1 MYLAGIKLKN
11 FRSYKDEEF
20 SFDSK
25 EGAIKPLTIIFGVE
39 GAGKSVLFNAV
50 GWALYGE
57 ETEILL
63 GKTIQ
68 ERPIPNVNSFGD
80 NGKSEVY
87 VSLDLKFQKDNDIDY
102 VKISRKAEFYKG
114 VQEPTSTETT
124 VAIYYKSGRLRDI
137 NSNSEPY
144 EYEKFMK
151 IHFPKEL
158 IEFHMFTGESLE
170 RTYETSGAN
179 LERGIKGKFKL
190 GAIHSMAKELGS
202 IMGEYTKIYERKIN
216 DKELIRRRDSQ
227 SELSKQ
233 CQTKIESLQ
242 ESIEA
247 LKKEENKEKDIIEQN
262 AEEYGRLLEK
272 IEQVKELDQLKGQMR
287 DKVEQLNKTK
297 IELYKEYISRGIFL
311 SSKPEL
317 ESILLKISERVGKLK
332 LPPDVEAPFIKSLLN
347 GKVCICG
354 RPIQNGSEEE
364 LHLRHILEQKGPSD
378 NLELLTNLN
387 AVLTTSLENFE
398 SWGNSINNLN
408 LSIEG
413 LAKDTQNLDRN
424 ISNLSTISEK
434 LTENEN
440 KIKNTYTSAQNR
452 LEEIKKEIPN
462 LQYKKEGEV
471 SAKKKADEDVRKLD
485 GKIQEEGI
493 KRGETKAAQEYYRLT
508 EIIKA
513 AIEEIPENLFEA
525 YANAL
530 QEKMNTIL
538 SAIDVVSKFSVKIS
552 YYERKLKFNFDEAAS
567 DLKLG
572 IYMSGGQNQL
582 IGICLMASFIAIL
595 GDIGRAIAEPPMV
608 LMDHPISNLSEHGK
622 EIMAKK
628 LVEIF
633 GGIQIILFATD
644 SEMPS
649 LIQNCGAHDISRIF
663 KLENDKSEEKSTKKE
678 MNANGPI

>member
-1 MYLAGIKLKN
+1 M
-11 FRSYKDEEF
+11 
-20 SFDSK
+20 
-25 EGAIKPLTIIFGVE
+25 
-39 GAGKSVLFNAV
+39 
-50 GWALYGE
+50 
-57 ETEILL
+57 
-63 GKTIQ
+63 
-68 ERPIPNVNSFGD
+68 
-80 NGKSEVY
+80 
-87 VSLDLKFQKDNDIDY
+87 
-102 VKISRKAEFYKG
+102 
-114 VQEPTSTETT
+114 
-124 VAIYYKSGRLRDI
+124 
-137 NSNSEPY
+137 
-144 EYEKFMK
+144 
-151 IHFPKEL
+151 
-158 IEFHMFTGESLE
+158 
-170 RTYETSGAN
+170 
-179 LERGIKGKFKL
+179 
-190 GAIHSMAKELGS
+190 
-202 IMGEYTKIYERKIN
+202 
-216 DKELIRRRDSQ
+216 
-227 SELSKQ
+227 
-233 CQTKIESLQ
+233 
-242 ESIEA
+242 
-247 LKKEENKEKDIIEQN
+247 
-262 AEEYGRLLEK
+262 
-272 IEQVKELDQLKGQMR
+272 
-287 DKVEQLNKTK
+287 
-297 IELYKEYISRGIFL
+297 
-311 SSKPEL
+311 
-317 ESILLKISERVGKLK
+317 
-332 LPPDVEAPFIKSLLN
+332 
-347 GKVCICG
+347 
-354 RPIQNGSEEE
+354 
-364 LHLRHILEQKGPSD
+364 
-378 NLELLTNLN
+378 
-387 AVLTTSLENFE
+387 
-398 SWGNSINNLN
+398 
-408 LSIEG
+408 
-413 LAKDTQNLDRN
+413 
-424 ISNLSTISEK
+424 
-434 LTENEN
+434 N

-452 LEEIKKEIPN
+452 LEEIRKEIPN
-462 LQYKKEGEV
+462 LQNKKEREV
-471 SAKKKADEDVRKLD
+471 LAKKKADEEVRKLD